1 MRDILKYGLPW
12 LLLIAISFL
21 FNFLDWDFGGRGVG
35 LLVGVIAVYYFNLDN
50 PHPAFKKATIITLFA
65 WLISLQL
72 RREFVEVGNWLPAL
86 AAASFVFVY
95 FQRFRARED
104 KHWIDYLKLIGVI
117 GLLPATY
124 FEAGLTGL
132 IAAFLAFIYLLD
144 RLIIRRQMNKTAQII
159 TFCVMGFICLTF
171 LIFAFVK
178 ASEAEKQR
186 ASAEAAQH
194 EAMQRKDEAIRL
206 QQMAEEAAAEARMQA
221 SMAIQMKAEL
231 EECRKSK

>member
-1 MRDILKYGLPW
+1 MRDILKYALPW
-12 LLLIAISFL
+12 IVLIAVSFL
-21 FNFLDWDFGGRGVG
+21 FNFLGWDFGNGGVG
-35 LLVGVIAVYYFNLDN
+35 LLIAVGAIYYFNLDN
-50 PHPAFKKATIITLFA
+50 PHPAFKKATIITLFV

-72 RREFVEVGNWLPAL
+72 RRELAEIGNWLPAL

-104 KHWIDYLKLIGVI
+104 KHWVDYLKLIGVI

-124 FEAGLTGL
+124 FEADLTGL
-132 IAAFLAFIYLLD
+132 IASFLAFIYLLD

-159 TFCVMGFICLTF
+159 TFCTMGLICITF
-171 LIFAFVK
+171 LVFSFIK

-186 ASAEAAQH
+186 AMAEIAQQ

-206 QQMAEEAAAEARMQA
+206 QQIAEEAAAEARMQA
-221 SMAIQMKAEL
+221 AMANQIRTEL
-231 EECRKSK
+231 EACKQSK